1 MTVLTENIQLLIL
14 GTCLILV
21 AMIYWKMRDVLND
34 FQKTNRENL
43 AHIMAVNTF
52 VAAEVISIDQYNE
65 IFEMYHNAL
74 VSANEEEEE

>member
-1 MTVLTENIQLLIL
+1 MLIENIQLLIL

-21 AMIYWKMRDVLND
+21 TMIYWKMRDVLND

-74 VSANEEEEE
+74 VSANEEE